1 VIRGVNVVWL
11 RIEREE
17 SVGCCDS
24 PWPTASR
31 GNREN
36 PLLFPFFLFTMR
48 TYSQGAC
55 KKRCILRASGG
66 LALQVRL
73 GLPHNGRDEP
83 KRDMTTLPD
92 GTIPVTTKSAAYEWD
107 GFLHR
112 QPLAL
117 DREQTAASIA
127 GKRILVTGA
136 GGWIGSALTRSIAE
150 FAPRQMVLL
159 EAAERNLYE
168 INAALQRLSRPIEH
182 VPVLGS
188 VLHPVLLAEI
198 FRRYRPQIV
207 YHAAAYKHVPLME
220 QNPFAAIENN
230 AIGTSLLVEAAQ
242 IEEMEQLILLST
254 DKAVDPVSIMGASKR
269 IAELVVLTR
278 RTQGIL
284 MKAVRLGN
292 VLGSEGSIVPL
303 FLKQMLSGLP
313 VTVTH
318 PDVRR
323 YFLTTADAVTLLLQ
337 ASHADTAPGIL
348 APDLAEPLRV
358 EALAR
363 HLMAKV
369 QTTSTLVFT
378 ELRPGD
384 KMCEALL
391 SARESFAMNPGEERA
406 LRLVKSPCLAPA
418 MMDDV
423 LEQLQQACQARSLDR
438 LFKAVLRAVPEY
450 QPSALMQ
457 TAVEETA

>member
-1 VIRGVNVVWL
+1 MQLEGQWWPR
-11 RIEREE
+11 
-17 SVGCCDS
+17 S
-24 PWPTASR
+24 PVS
-31 GNREN
+31 
-36 PLLFPFFLFTMR
+36 
-48 TYSQGAC
+48 
-55 KKRCILRASGG
+55 
-66 LALQVRL
+66 L
-73 GLPHNGRDEP
+73 GLPHNGRGEP

-92 GTIPVTTKSAAYEWD
+92 GTNPVITKHAAYEWD

-117 DREQTAASIA
+117 DQAQTAASIA

-150 FAPRQMVLL
+150 FAPRQIVLL
-159 EAAERNLYE
+159 EAAERNLCE
-168 INAALQRLSRPIEH
+168 INAALRQLPRPIEH

-230 AIGTSLLVEAAQ
+230 AIGTSRLVEAAANSQ
-242 IEEMEQLILLST
+242 QLILLST
-254 DKAVDPVSIMGASKR
+254 DKAVDPISIMGASKR

-278 RTQGIL
+278 RTQATV

-303 FLKQMLSGLP
+303 FLKQMSSGLP

-323 YFLTTADAVTLLLQ
+323 YFLTTTDAVTVLLQ
-337 ASHADTAPGIL
+337 AAHAETAPGIL
-348 APDLAEPLRV
+348 VPDLAEPVRV

-363 HLMAKV
+363 HLMTKV
-369 QTTSTLVFT
+369 PTTSTVVFT
-378 ELRPGD
+378 QLRPGD

-391 SARESFAMNPGEERA
+391 SERESFAIHAEEERQ
-406 LRLVKSPCLAPA
+406 LRPVKSPCLAPA

-423 LEQLQQACQARSLDR
+423 LEQLEQACQERSLDR
-438 LFKAVLRAVPEY
+438 LLKAVLRAVPEY

>member
-1 VIRGVNVVWL
+1 MRGTVVA
-11 RIEREE
+11 
-17 SVGCCDS
+17 SVS
-24 PWPTASR
+24 VS
-31 GNREN
+31 
-36 PLLFPFFLFTMR
+36 
-48 TYSQGAC
+48 
-55 KKRCILRASGG
+55 
-66 LALQVRL
+66 L
-73 GLPHNGRDEP
+73 GLPHNGRSEP
-83 KRDMTTLPD
+83 KRNMTTLPA
-92 GTIPVTTKSAAYEWD
+92 GTSSVATNRAAYEWES
-107 GFLHR
+107 FLGR
-112 QPLAL
+112 EPLAL
-117 DREQTAASIA
+117 DHAQTAESLE

-168 INAALQRLSRPIEH
+168 IDAALQQLPCPIAH
-182 VPVLGS
+182 VPILGS
-188 VLHPVLLAEI
+188 VSHPALLTEI

-230 AIGTSLLVEAAQ
+230 AIGTSRLVETAVNNRT
-242 IEEMEQLILLST
+242 EQLILLST

-269 IAELVVLTR
+269 IAELIVLTR
-278 RTQGIL
+278 GTQGTL

-303 FLKQMLSGLP
+303 FLRQMSSGLP

-323 YFLTTADAVTLLLQ
+323 YFLTTPDAVTLLLQ
-337 ASHADTAPGIL
+337 AAHAKTGSGIL
-348 APDLAEPLRV
+348 VPDLAEPLSV

-369 QTTSTLVFT
+369 QATSTVVFT

-384 KMCEALL
+384 KMRESLL
-391 SARESFAMNPGEERA
+391 SARESLVIDPAEERH
-406 LRLVKSPCLAPA
+406 LQPVKSPCLAPA
-418 MMDDV
+418 TMDDV
-423 LEQLQQACQARSLDR
+423 LEQLERACQERSLDR
-438 LFKAVLRAVPEY
+438 LLKAVLRAVPEY

-457 TAVEETA
+457 TEVEETA

>member
-1 VIRGVNVVWL
+1 
-11 RIEREE
+11 
-17 SVGCCDS
+17 
-24 PWPTASR
+24 
-31 GNREN
+31 
-36 PLLFPFFLFTMR
+36 
-48 TYSQGAC
+48 
-55 KKRCILRASGG
+55 
-66 LALQVRL
+66 
-73 GLPHNGRDEP
+73 
-83 KRDMTTLPD
+83 MTSLPD
-92 GTIPVTTKSAAYEWD
+92 GTHPIAINSAAYDAYEWNS
-107 GFLHR
+107 FLR
-112 QPLAL
+112 REPFAL
-117 DREQTAASIA
+117 DQELTAASIE

-150 FAPRQMVLL
+150 FAPKQLVLL

-168 INAALQRLSRPIEH
+168 VDAALRQLPRPIEH

-188 VLHPVLLAEI
+188 VLHPLLLAEI
-198 FRRYRPQIV
+198 FRRHRPQIV

-230 AIGTSLLVEAAQ
+230 SIGSNLLVEAAQ
-242 IEEMEQLILLST
+242 NNETEQLILLST

-269 IAELVVLTR
+269 IAELVVLAR
-278 RTQGIL
+278 RTQGSV

-303 FLKQMLSGLP
+303 FLKQMSSGLP

-318 PDVRR
+318 PEVRR

-337 ASHADTAPGIL
+337 AAHAQLAPGIL
-348 APDLAEPLRV
+348 VPDLAEPVRV

-369 QTTSTLVFT
+369 PTTSTVVFT
-378 ELRPGD
+378 QLRPGD

-391 SARESFAMNPGEERA
+391 SARESFAIDPREERREERQ
-406 LRLVKSPCLAPA
+406 LRQERRLRPVQSPWLGRATMA
-418 MMDDV
+418 DV
-423 LEQLQQACQARSLDR
+423 LEELELACQERSLDR
-438 LFKAVLRAVPEY
+438 LLKAVLRAVPEY
-450 QPSALMQ
+450 QPSELMR